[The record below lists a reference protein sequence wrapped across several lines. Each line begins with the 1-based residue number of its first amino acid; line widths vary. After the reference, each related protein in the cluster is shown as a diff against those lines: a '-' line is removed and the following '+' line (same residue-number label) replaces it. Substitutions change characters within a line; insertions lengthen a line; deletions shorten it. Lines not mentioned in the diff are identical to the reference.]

1 MNDKIPENYY
11 YLGSVYKYTNELRK
25 AEKYFEKAIELDPD
39 FIEAKREVRL
49 INTRKTNIKSD
60 KKIEKNFWSS
70 LFKK

>member
-1 MNDKIPENYY
+1 
-11 YLGSVYKYTNELRK
+11 LGSVYKHTNELRK

-49 INTRKTNIKSD
+49 INTRKTNIKND